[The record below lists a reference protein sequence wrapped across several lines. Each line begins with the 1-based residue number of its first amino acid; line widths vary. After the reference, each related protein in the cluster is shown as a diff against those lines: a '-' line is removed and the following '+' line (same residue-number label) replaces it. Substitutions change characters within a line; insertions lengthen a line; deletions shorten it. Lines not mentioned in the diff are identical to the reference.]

1 MSLVQQG
8 EEKGFLKF
16 GWKYKPKDLRNR
28 MNPREIN
35 LRNPYLDSSKSN
47 FQKLTTKK
55 KSWNE
60 REMTLDMGKN
70 NSDEHG

>member
-16 GWKYKPKDLRNR
+16 GWKCKPKDLRNR

-60 REMTLDMGKN
+60 REVTLDMGNN

>member
-1 MSLVQQG
+1 MLLVQQG
-8 EEKGFLKF
+8 EEKGLLKF